1 MSSQWMDP
9 GQADDLV
16 AGAIWTAPAHEPQ
29 AAQAAHQ
36 GSLAAEA
43 STAVSAL
50 PETEADTE
58 GLADD
63 GYPASRFETLWLFL
77 KQFSPVLLPLL
88 FGAVTFLLLVP
99 AALHGKAYLS
109 HAGLLPAALILLAI
123 AILHGVMLYYAADNA
138 VLWSLALACGVALF
152 LVAGSFALF
161 GPLVS
166 LILLILVVVVGV
178 AILRYLLH
186 PVPEGYVDIV
196 FAFGQYRRTLFPGP
210 NLLLPWEHVAQR
222 LNTRRTQ
229 WTCPPQVVHLTPD
242 EDVYLSATIC
252 YQLLPED
259 AYLAVTE
266 VNNWEASLQQ
276 LLLTTIQ
283 AVVSTF
289 SVGYFLARR
298 SPAYGAASS
307 FDEGITSWEVVN
319 SELTERMQDQVAIW
333 GVQIHWVHIHD
344 VAVVPRG
351 SLPPDTDAMETVKAE
366 ARVANGSQGGQE
378 AALSG
383 AGADIGAA
391 QSLAATAR
399 AADSTPGLGRTA
411 NSVQAQAEE
420 RSAAATSSAP
430 SPSPKTLKEEILV
443 STYNAVREGRITDPE
458 TIASIA
464 ARFEAVANDP
474 ELNRLVSFDA
484 ARAARALRQRAELIR
499 EQRQRMRAYAPQY
512 ADQTELERPGRD

>member
-9 GQADDLV
+9 GQADDPV
-16 AGAIWTAPAHEPQ
+16 ASAVWTAPAQEPQ
-29 AAQAAHQ
+29 AASAARQ
-36 GSLAAEA
+36 GPLAPDA
-43 STAVSAL
+43 STSVSAL

-63 GYPASRFETLWLFL
+63 GYPSSRIETLWLVL
-77 KQFSPVLLPLL
+77 KQFSPLFLPLL
-88 FGAVTFLLLVP
+88 FGSVTFLLLVP

-138 VLWSLALACGVALF
+138 VLWSLALACGVGLF
-152 LVAGSFALF
+152 VVAGSFALF

-166 LILLILVVVVGV
+166 LILLVLMV
-178 AILRYLLH
+178 AGAVLLLRYLLH
-186 PVPEGYVDIV
+186 PVPEGYVDLV

-210 NLLLPWEHVAQR
+210 NVLLPWERVAQR

-266 VNNWEASLQQ
+266 VNDWEASLQQ

-298 SPAYGAASS
+298 SPVYGASPYEEGAS
-307 FDEGITSWEVVN
+307 SWEVIN
-319 SELTERMQDQVAIW
+319 SELAERMQDQVAIW

-344 VAVVPRG
+344 VAVTPRG
-351 SLPPDTDAMETVKAE
+351 SLPPDTDAMETVKAGGAE
-366 ARVANGSQGGQE
+366 RLDGSG
-378 AALSG
+378 SSR
-383 AGADIGAA
+383 AGADAGAG
-391 QSLAATAR
+391 LAA
-399 AADSTPGLGRTA
+399 AAHPADPSPGLGKA
-411 NSVQAQAEE
+411 SE
-420 RSAAATSSAP
+420 SGHAAAASL
-430 SPSPKTLKEEILV
+430 SPKTLKEEILAN
-443 STYNAVREGRITDPE
+443 TYNAVREGRITDPE

-464 ARFEAVANDP
+464 ARFETVANDP
-474 ELNRLVSFDA
+474 ELSRLVSFDA

-512 ADQTELERPGRD
+512 ADQTELERPGRE

>member
-1 MSSQWMDP
+1 MSSQWMDS
-9 GQADDLV
+9 GQADDPV
-16 AGAIWTAPAHEPQ
+16 VSAIWTAPAQEPQ
-29 AAQAAHQ
+29 AQAASAARQ
-36 GSLAAEA
+36 GPLAPDV
-43 STAVSAL
+43 STSVSAL
-50 PETEADTE
+50 SETEADTE

-63 GYPASRFETLWLFL
+63 GYPSSRFERLWLVL
-77 KQFSPVLLPLL
+77 KQFSPLFLPLL
-88 FGAVTFLLLVP
+88 FGSVTFLLLTP

-123 AILHGVMLYYAADNA
+123 AILHGVMLYYAADNV
-138 VLWSLALACGVALF
+138 VLWSLALACGVGLF

-166 LILLILVVVVGV
+166 LILLVLMVMGGV
-178 AILRYLLH
+178 LLLRYLLH
-186 PVPEGYVDIV
+186 PVPEGYVDLV

-210 NLLLPWEHVAQR
+210 NVLLPWERVAQR

-229 WTCPPQVVHLTPD
+229 WTCPSQVVHLTPD

-266 VNNWEASLQQ
+266 VNDWEASLQQ

-289 SVGYFLARR
+289 SVAYFLARR
-298 SPAYGAASS
+298 SPVYGASPYE
-307 FDEGITSWEVVN
+307 EGANSWEVIN
-319 SELTERMQDQVAIW
+319 SELAERMQDQVAIW

-351 SLPPDTDAMETVKAE
+351 SLPPDTDAMETVKASK
-366 ARVANGSQGGQE
+366 AE
-378 AALSG
+378 AADGSG
-383 AGADIGAA
+383 SSRAGDDAGA
-391 QSLAATAR
+391 SPAATAR
-399 AADSTPGLGRTA
+399 AADPSPSLGKA
-411 NSVQAQAEE
+411 SESGN
-420 RSAAATSSAP
+420 AAAAP
-430 SPSPKTLKEEILV
+430 LSPKTLKEEILV
-443 STYNAVREGRITDPE
+443 NTYNAVREGRITDPE

-464 ARFEAVANDP
+464 VRFETVANDP
-474 ELNRLVSFDA
+474 ELSRLVSFDA
-484 ARAARALRQRAELIR
+484 TRAARALRQRAELIR

-512 ADQTELERPGRD
+512 ADQTELERPGRE

>member
-16 AGAIWTAPAHEPQ
+16 AGAIWTAPAQEPQ
-29 AAQAAHQ
+29 AAQAGAAHQ
-36 GSLAAEA
+36 GPLASEA
-43 STAVSAL
+43 STSVSAL

-58 GLADD
+58 GLADE
-63 GYPASRFETLWLFL
+63 GYPSSRFETLWLLL

-88 FGAVTFLLLVP
+88 FGTVTFLLLVP

-123 AILHGVMLYYAADNA
+123 AILHGVMLYYAADNT
-138 VLWSLALACGVALF
+138 VLWSLALACGVGLF
-152 LVAGSFALF
+152 LIAGSFALF
-161 GPLVS
+161 GPLIS
-166 LILLILVVVVGV
+166 LILLILLVAVGV
-178 AILRYLLH
+178 AVLRYLLH
-186 PVPEGYVDIV
+186 PVPEGYVDVV

-229 WTCPPQVVHLTPD
+229 WTCPPQVVHLTPE
-242 EDVYLSATIC
+242 EDVYLSATVC

-266 VNNWEASLQQ
+266 VNDWEASLQQ

-298 SPAYGAASS
+298 SPVYESATS
-307 FDEGITSWEVVN
+307 FDEGATSWEVVN

-366 ARVANGSQGGQE
+366 SRAANGSETGKE
-378 AALSG
+378 SG
-383 AGADIGAA
+383 LATSGSGVA

-399 AADSTPGLGRTA
+399 VIDPARGPGRAVNAAPT
-411 NSVQAQAEE
+411 QAEE
-420 RSAAATSSAP
+420 QSAGAAPSAP

-458 TIASIA
+458 TISSIA

-474 ELNRLVSFDA
+474 ELNRQVSFDA

-499 EQRQRMRAYAPQY
+499 EQRQRIQAYAPQY
-512 ADQTELERPGRD
+512 ADRTELERPGHD

>member
-16 AGAIWTAPAHEPQ
+16 TSAVWTAPAQEPQ
-29 AAQAAHQ
+29 AASAARPGPH
-36 GSLAAEA
+36 APDA
-43 STAVSAL
+43 SPSVSPL

-63 GYPASRFETLWLFL
+63 GYPSSRIETLWLTF
-77 KQFSPVLLPLL
+77 KQFSPLFLPLL
-88 FGAVTFLLLVP
+88 FGSVTFLLLVP

-123 AILHGVMLYYAADNA
+123 AILHGVMLYYAADNV
-138 VLWSLALACGVALF
+138 VLWSLALACGVGLF

-166 LILLILVVVVGV
+166 LILLVLMVIGGV
-178 AILRYLLH
+178 LLLRYLLH
-186 PVPEGYVDIV
+186 PVPEGYVDLV

-210 NLLLPWEHVAQR
+210 NVLLPWERVAQR

-229 WTCPPQVVHLTPD
+229 WTCPPQVVHLTPE
-242 EDVYLSATIC
+242 EDVYLSATVC

-259 AYLAVTE
+259 AHLAVTE
-266 VNNWEASLQQ
+266 VNDWEASLQQ

-283 AVVSTF
+283 AVASTF

-298 SPAYGAASS
+298 SPVYGASS
-307 FDEGITSWEVVN
+307 YEEGATSWEVIN
-319 SELTERMQDQVAIW
+319 SELAERMQDQVAIW
-333 GVQIHWVHIHD
+333 GVQVHWVHIHD

-351 SLPPDTDAMETVKAE
+351 SLPPDTDAMEAVQASAGTVNGTDG
-366 ARVANGSQGGQE
+366 ARGASP
-378 AALSG
+378 AAAG
-383 AGADIGAA
+383 AGAG

-399 AADSTPGLGRTA
+399 AADPSPGPALGKA
-411 NSVQAQAEE
+411 SAGASE
-420 RSAAATSSAP
+420 SGKAAAAP
-430 SPSPKTLKEEILV
+430 SSPRTLKEEILV

-458 TIASIA
+458 TIASFA

-474 ELNRLVSFDA
+474 ELSRLVSFDA

-499 EQRQRMRAYAPQY
+499 EQQQRMRAYAPQY